1 MPVAAGD
8 TFLLPK
14 KIGHAVAHLWVVL
27 TDPDD
32 SDPPHVA
39 IVNLTSTHIDG
50 SVVLSADDHAFVTH
64 ETYIYYQDAKI
75 APADKLSEAV
85 KAGIA
90 IRHDPFRAEVL
101 ERIQDGVSD
110 SPQCTAKIREYCE
123 GRF

>member
-1 MPVAAGD
+1 MGWPFPSERVGLFPRNEWAPSLG
-8 TFLLPK
+8 L
-14 KIGHAVAHLWVVL
+14 GG
-27 TDPDD
+27 
-32 SDPPHVA
+32 PHRSEYA
-39 IVNLTSTHIDG
+39 
-50 SVVLSADDHAFVTH
+50 VLSADDHAFVTH